1 MSDTGNRLENF
12 IKAGAVFLGVLLLV
26 LSISSFNVISHI
38 RDYLEK
44 ENARRLTAIAAASA
58 RELQAELPDS
68 IKDPYYI
75 YAVKVKQSLAGA
87 ALLDR
92 RGNVVFDAN
101 NNYRPGTFPSEIAV
115 TRQDIEKAWSGY
127 VIVSPVYRRKQ
138 SVIRSVYFPV
148 RSQDGAPALVGE
160 LSLDASY
167 IDDLTQQSSTYSF
180 IKGMAGI
187 FLAITVFFVVRASSP
202 SKKQPE
208 EQGERNNVSFV
219 VDTFHSLMS
228 QLKEKEKELQELKD
242 RAEERA
248 RVVES
253 YNESVLKNIQS
264 GVMTFG
270 RDGNVITANDAAEK
284 ILELGPGEIT
294 GDFREVFGQGAWLTG
309 LIEGTLS
316 SGRPARR
323 GEGELKLKG
332 GGVKWL
338 GAGASALFRGGS
350 LEGVILVFTD
360 ITEVKELRER
370 MEMKERIAVLGE
382 MSAGIAHELRNPMG
396 VISGYS
402 EYLVKRLKGDAA
414 LNEAAESI
422 RAEIRTMDE
431 IIREFMNFSQ
441 PTELNITE
449 VDINGTIEEAIKA
462 LPSISE
468 KVFFSYTKNEALPL
482 IEGDSVLLR
491 QAFLN
496 IIKNALEAMPD
507 GGALT
512 VKTELAETGRSGSES
527 GLPPGR
533 YIKAQVSDT
542 GEGIEEKAMKKIFMP
557 FFTTKAKGTGLGLAL
572 VQKILVYHGGRVS
585 VKSSKG
591 KGTVFTVFMPVKPEK
606 NA

>member
-1 MSDTGNRLENF
+1 MPDAGSRLENF

-26 LSISSFNVISHI
+26 LSVSSFNVISHI

-44 ENARRLTAIAAASA
+44 ENARRLTAIAAVSA
-58 RELQAELPDS
+58 RELQGELPDS

-75 YAVKVKQSLAGA
+75 YAIKVKQSLAGA

-101 NNYRPGTFPSEIAV
+101 NNYKPGQFPAEIAV
-115 TRQDIEKAWSGY
+115 SRQDIERAWSGY
-127 VIVSPVYRRKQ
+127 IIISPVYKRKS

-148 RSQDGAPALVGE
+148 KGPDGLPALVGE
-160 LSLDASY
+160 ISLDAAY

-180 IKGMAGI
+180 IKGMAGV

-202 SKKQPE
+202 SRRKNEPE

-248 RVVES
+248 RAVES

-270 RDGNVITANDAAEK
+270 RDGKVITANDAAGK
-284 ILELGPGEIT
+284 ILELAPGEIT
-294 GDFREVFGQGAWLTG
+294 GDFREVFDRGAWLTG

-338 GAGASALFRGGS
+338 GAGASALFRDGS

-402 EYLVKRLKGDAA
+402 EYLAKRLKDDAG
-414 LNEAAESI
+414 LNDAAESI

-449 VDINGTIEEAIKA
+449 VDLNGLIEEALRA
-462 LPSISE
+462 LPAISE
-468 KVFFSYTKNEALPL
+468 KVSLSFKKSETLPL
-482 IEGDSVLLR
+482 IEGDGVLLR

-507 GGALT
+507 GGGLT
-512 VKTELAETGRSGSES
+512 IKTEFVEAGRPGNES

-533 YIKAQVSDT
+533 YIRAQIADT
-542 GEGIEEKAMKKIFMP
+542 GEGIEEKALKKIFMP

-585 VKSSKG
+585 VKSAKG
-591 KGTVFTVFMPVKPEK
+591 KGTVFTVFMPVKP
-606 NA
+606 

>member
-1 MSDTGNRLENF
+1 MPDTGNRLENF

-248 RVVES
+248 RAVES
-253 YNESVLKNIQS
+253 
-264 GVMTFG
+264 
-270 RDGNVITANDAAEK
+270 
-284 ILELGPGEIT
+284 
-294 GDFREVFGQGAWLTG
+294 
-309 LIEGTLS
+309 
-316 SGRPARR
+316 
-323 GEGELKLKG
+323 
-332 GGVKWL
+332 
-338 GAGASALFRGGS
+338 
-350 LEGVILVFTD
+350 
-360 ITEVKELRER
+360 
-370 MEMKERIAVLGE
+370 
-382 MSAGIAHELRNPMG
+382 
-396 VISGYS
+396 
-402 EYLVKRLKGDAA
+402 
-414 LNEAAESI
+414 
-422 RAEIRTMDE
+422 
-431 IIREFMNFSQ
+431 
-441 PTELNITE
+441 
-449 VDINGTIEEAIKA
+449 
-462 LPSISE
+462 
-468 KVFFSYTKNEALPL
+468 
-482 IEGDSVLLR
+482 
-491 QAFLN
+491 
-496 IIKNALEAMPD
+496 
-507 GGALT
+507 
-512 VKTELAETGRSGSES
+512 
-527 GLPPGR
+527 
-533 YIKAQVSDT
+533 
-542 GEGIEEKAMKKIFMP
+542 
-557 FFTTKAKGTGLGLAL
+557 
-572 VQKILVYHGGRVS
+572 
-585 VKSSKG
+585 
-591 KGTVFTVFMPVKPEK
+591 
-606 NA
+606 